1 MKKLLSLAI
10 LASLALVACGNEKA
24 ETPQNEDLQKAEAK
38 IEALKKEIAQVK
50 DENTVLKEDNAK
62 IAASKEKLEAETQ
75 TKEQSSVTETP
86 KQETKETPIA
96 PKTMQPEVEEKA
108 TEPAKETSAIT
119 GREKG
124 QLIAAQKKKLNN
136 PNLTQSERESIIAE
150 IKRLG
155 QLPVSH

>member
-1 MKKLLSLAI
+1 MKKLLSIAI

-50 DENTVLKEDNAK
+50 DENAVLKEDNAK

-86 KQETKETPIA
+86 KQETKET
-96 PKTMQPEVEEKA
+96 MQPEVEKKA
-108 TEPAKETSAIT
+108 TEPAKETNAIT

-155 QLPVSH
+155 QLSVSH